1 MAERLAG
8 VMIPSPPCLHPA
20 VPAHAKGHGVGLTPG
35 LLTALAKLNYPSTP
49 PCCSNALDWYIH
61 KGENKSGEHSPVCHL
76 LRLEHSKPLWQQN
89 QKCFVLKR
97 GILLSTPKKQT
108 QERTGKEEK
117 G

>member
-1 MAERLAG
+1 M
-8 VMIPSPPCLHPA
+8 
-20 VPAHAKGHGVGLTPG
+20 
-35 LLTALAKLNYPSTP
+35 
-49 PCCSNALDWYIH
+49 
-61 KGENKSGEHSPVCHL
+61 CHL
-76 LRLEHSKPLWQQN
+76 LRLQYRKLLWQQN